1 MKISV
6 PTAHVP
12 PFDSVDKESIDKEV
26 NHPSHYNNGSIECLE
41 YIKQQLGSGYPKY
54 LEGNIIKYI
63 HRHNL
68 KESNNIKDLKKGEFY
83 LKELIRYYEDL

>member
-1 MKISV
+1 MIN
-6 PTAHVP
+6 AHTP
-12 PFDSVDKESIDKEV
+12 PFDEVDQDNIETEV
-26 NHPSHYNNGSIECLE
+26 NHPSHYNNGSIECLT

-68 KESNNIKDLKKGEFY
+68 KESNNIKDLKKAEFY
-83 LKELIRYYEDL
+83 LKDLIRYYEEL